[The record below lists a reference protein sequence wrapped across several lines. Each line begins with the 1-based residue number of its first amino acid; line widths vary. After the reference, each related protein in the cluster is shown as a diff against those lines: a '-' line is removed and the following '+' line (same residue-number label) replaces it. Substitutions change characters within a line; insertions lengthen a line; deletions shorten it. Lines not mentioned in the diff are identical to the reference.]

1 MAEKTVKAL
10 PLVPQQYDPVNE
22 SINRRTIEQAI
33 QDVNSEIG
41 HVKDMQE
48 SGVSKAVKRHI
59 FLLMGASHCCF
70 NGGSISMMLTALSG
84 IKLPDNEKIF
94 FGDSND
100 FQIYHN
106 GINQD
111 RIESTSSF
119 LILEANNHIL
129 RNNGGS
135 EDYAK
140 FLGNGAVELYHN
152 GSKKFETTATG
163 AQITGTL
170 DVDVISNAS
179 GSVHLNDTLYF
190 QDNSKAVFGDSSDL
204 EIYHDGSNSYI
215 KDVGTGNLRLRGTD
229 LRLESSSLAHNFI
242 VCTEGGS
249 VTAYHNDSSKLSTT
263 ATGINVTGVITTDGL
278 TTSADINFGDN
289 DKAIFGAGSDLQIYH
304 DGSNSYVKDAGTG
317 TLRIL
322 SDDVRIMN
330 AAGTEISAQFLQ
342 DGEARLKYDN
352 VTKLATKSTGID
364 VTGTTVTDILKTD
377 GGTYTAGIDT
387 QTDAALVIPQTKKIY
402 SLSSSDNYLRNI
414 FYHDDTNGHYIFGQ
428 TGTGLIGDMLFYAGS
443 SGNFRFYA
451 SGSEDVRIDNQGRLG
466 VGTSSPSTNLE
477 VKGGSGVSTTLRVST
492 DGTATPD
499 PAIQLYRN
507 SGAYGEVR
515 YNPGGSIGGESGL
528 VYTDYRDDTSSKHI
542 WKTRNAEK
550 MRLDSVGNLGIGT
563 DSPDKKLHIQG
574 STATGMSADSNT
586 LLRLDNNANNSIQIN
601 SGTSSLGQIRFGD
614 ADSNYRGALSYSHSA
629 NAFSFVTN
637 GAERLK
643 IDSSGNV
650 GIGTTSP
657 SKKLHISSTLAESLV
672 EGTNNSVS
680 ALVAGVS
687 VKAYFYRK
695 AGFTIYDESDNEDFF
710 IGRPYGS
717 TNSFLISNDGTS
729 RLRINSSGNVGIGT
743 DSPSKKLHISTGDT
757 NVAALF
763 ENTSSN
769 GTVAE
774 FLTSGDGRKL
784 TVQPDHIFSNGIL
797 YFGSGSYTNV
807 YRAGAHIFQ
816 EDASN
821 TEIMRIT
828 GNKVGIGTS
837 SPQNN
842 LHVNAGTGGGV
853 TLEANAN
860 VDIDFRYR
868 SGGVNKYNVAYDA
881 SAGSLIWY
889 DNTANTTRMTLDSS
903 GNFGIG
909 TTPAAKLDVL
919 AGGDQ
924 RIIFGTLGTDPFINA
939 VNAANSSYKMLQLN
953 GSVMRLMTGGSE
965 AARIDASQNLMVGG
979 TNSRPAEFNH
989 PKGISFR
996 GDIGQIQASTDG
1008 NLAMLLNRDT
1018 SDGTIVE
1025 FRKEGS
1031 AVGSISVTGS
1041 ATAFNTSSDARLK
1054 DVTGT
1059 ARGLEVINELNPVAY
1074 NWKANGK
1081 ADEGLIAQEVKE
1093 LVPNAV
1099 VGSEEDMYSMDYSKL
1114 VVHLVAGMKEQ
1125 QEQIESLKSEINKLK
1140 GK

>member
-563 DSPDKKLHIQG
+563 DSP
-574 STATGMSADSNT
+574 
-586 LLRLDNNANNSIQIN
+586 
-601 SGTSSLGQIRFGD
+601 
-614 ADSNYRGALSYSHSA
+614 
-629 NAFSFVTN
+629 
-637 GAERLK
+637 
-643 IDSSGNV
+643 
-650 GIGTTSP
+650 

-996 GDIGQIQASTDG
+996 GDIGQIQASTDA
-1008 NLAMLLNRDT
+1008 NTAMLLNRDT